1 MSCSVPSSR
10 APRLQL
16 RRPIG
21 REQAR
26 RAVERHLHDPLVLAV
41 EELLQR
47 LEPGERDERLALAL
61 GEQVELGRDV
71 AERVPLDGAAGE
83 DRAERERQRER
94 EQGDERDRGEQL
106 RPQRCEPHGR
116 TAL

>member
-1 MSCSVPSSR
+1 MQR
-10 APRLQL
+10 AVELCAAPEL
-16 RRPIG
+16 RRAIG

-26 RAVERHLHDPLVLAV
+26 RAVERHLHDTLVLAV

-47 LEPGERDERLALAL
+47 LEPGEGHERLALAL

-71 AERVPLDGAAGE
+71 AERVPLDGATGE

-94 EQGDERDRGEQL
+94 EQGDDRDRGEQL
-106 RPQRCEPHGR
+106 RSQRADHGR